1 MPNVPLSKYWK
12 IANSIQEDPQP
23 EQWHHI
29 MISKKTLELPGV
41 SYQINK
47 LVRVMRSHK
56 DLLGT
61 SNRVIKMGVINPYAQ
76 IW

>member
-1 MPNVPLSKYWK
+1 MASYY
-12 IANSIQEDPQP
+12 DP
-23 EQWHHI
+23 
-29 MISKKTLELPGV
+29 KKALELPGV